1 MGLCKNSVGKA
12 YPLLKP
18 PPPQHKSIVKASC
31 KFEHLKELK
40 RCAKTVEIIL
50 ETLALH
56 ENRNEPQEFQ
66 YFKRYNT
73 TLRLRV
79 TKSPSPLTFVPL
91 MVIKVTMVAHLYRS
105 CSVWTTWSHKMF
117 KPFCH
122 IWCIHENSYRF
133 AVTDFTIL

>member
-1 MGLCKNSVGKA
+1 MSITIQLWDCVKIELER
-12 YPLLKP
+12 PIP
-18 PPPQHKSIVKASC
+18 ITETTTTKSIVKASC

-91 MVIKVTMVAHLYRS
+91 MVIKVTMVAHLYLS
-105 CSVWTTWSHKMF
+105 CSV
-117 KPFCH
+117 
-122 IWCIHENSYRF
+122 
-133 AVTDFTIL
+133 